1 MARFL
6 FSLAAAAATLGSSAS
21 AIATS
26 GDFNILSFNVA
37 GLPAIFNDNEV
48 PGDKATN
55 AGTIGTLFAE
65 YDYDVIHV
73 QEDFAYHAVSPV
85 IIRLF
90 ATARLMAN

>member
-1 MARFL
+1 MARL
-6 FSLAAAAATLGSSAS
+6 LVSLAAAAATLASSVS

-26 GDFNILSFNVA
+26 GGFNILSFKVA
-37 GLPAIFNDNEV
+37 GLPAILNDNDV

-85 IIRLF
+85 LGRDL
-90 ATARLMAN
+90 ARV

>member
-1 MARFL
+1 MARLL
-6 FSLAAAAATLGSSAS
+6 FNLAVLAGSAS

-37 GLPAIFNDNEV
+37 GLPEILNDNAV

-55 AGTIGTLFAE
+55 AGTIGTLFTE

-73 QEDFAYHAVSPV
+73 QEDVSSSCQ
-85 IIRLF
+85 IDLKFQALTRI
-90 ATARLMAN
+90 